1 LVEEIVGG
9 GERMGTL
16 RKLRRVMEELEDSG
30 VDPEDIVVDPKS
42 VHIVVPDEVEETEQN
57 PEEE

>member
-1 LVEEIVGG
+1 V
-9 GERMGTL
+9 GTL

-30 VDPEDIVVDPKS
+30 VDPEDIVVDPKA
-42 VHIVVPDEVEETEQN
+42 VHVVVSDEVEEAESN